1 MPDGITADGIT
12 AFAAVIS
19 ALVVCA
25 QCLVSIVLVGV
36 TVVYVKVTGDIA
48 RASAASAAAADRSAE
63 AAREHLLLSARP
75 QLVIAG
81 ALDLAPTGGGRERQ
95 PHRPSK
101 FSLTIE
107 NSGVGPALDAIV
119 DVTVGGVR
127 YEVPPIVKN
136 PIVHWFR
143 PGGTIRPGAGEGV
156 LIVAALPTALDV
168 PVEGDFIDGVL
179 GVTYEDI
186 FSQRWRIEWELTLPT
201 HRTGVSDIPQLG
213 RRTVISLDIP
223 RDPET

>member
-36 TVVYVKVTGDIA
+36 TVLYVKVTGDIA
-48 RASAASAAAADRSAE
+48 RASAASAAAAEQSA
-63 AAREHLLLSARP
+63 ASAREHLLLSARP

-81 ALDLAPTGGGRERQ
+81 ALDLSPTNAERERQ
-95 PHRPSK
+95 PHRPSR
-101 FSLTIE
+101 FSLILE
-107 NSGVGPALDAIV
+107 NSGAGPALCATVDA
-119 DVTVGGVR
+119 TVGGAR
-127 YEVPPIVKN
+127 YEVPPVVN
-136 PIVHWFR
+136 HPIVNWFR

-156 LIVAALPTALDV
+156 LIAAALPSALDV
-168 PVEGDFIDGVL
+168 LVEGDFIEGVL

-186 FSQRWRIEWELTLPT
+186 FSQRWRVEWELTLPT
-201 HRTGVSDIPQLG
+201 HRTRV
-213 RRTVISLDIP
+213 TDIP
-223 RDPET
+223 RLGKRTVTSLDSPRDSAP